1 MTSPSK
7 DQYLKVGDLTEWLGV
22 SRTAIYIWVKEG
34 HFPKPVVLGPSA
46 DKNSTTRWLKSEVE
60 EWLSNRPRGKAD
72 ED

>member
-7 DQYLKVGDLTEWLGV
+7 DQYLNVGDLADWLGV

-34 HFPKPVVLGPSA
+34 HFPKPVVLGPSTG
-46 DKNSTTRWLKSEVE
+46 KNSTTRWLRSEVD
-60 EWLSNRPRGKAD
+60 EWLANRPRSKVD